1 MSFIEVI
8 NHVISDISPS
18 KLERDKSSL
27 VASSVSMRLNE
38 SIRQLGVKAVVSV
51 CGSYAKG
58 TFLRG
63 SHDIDFFIRFNSESD
78 TVLLRDVVL
87 SVFPNADAVKGSRD
101 YFKVFFDGFTL
112 EFIPV
117 LLIDKPMLALNSMDA
132 SFFHVGYVNSRIND
146 SLRSEVLLLKQFL
159 KAAGVYGAE
168 SYIRGFSGYIV
179 ELLIIH
185 FKGFINFLKFLDS
198 NPIDLFIDDEK
209 FYDSPSKAFSAL
221 RIDSNLTPVVIV
233 DPMMPTRNAAA
244 GLSRD
249 SFSKFILQARLFL
262 KKPSKSFFVVKE
274 RSVDSLVNLSRER
287 GHSLYT
293 HKFVVSG
300 NIDVFFSK
308 LGKALGKVADV
319 LNRDGFTVFDF
330 GFIPDGTVFF
340 ELECDILPLTKRVL
354 GPPVSI
360 DSSNLSLFLDKK
372 AVYGPYVFEGRV
384 CFDVAREYTRA
395 KPLLLKLLREIKL

>member
-8 NHVISDISPS
+8 NHVIGDISPS

-27 VASSVSMRLNE
+27 VASNVSMRLAD
-38 SIRQLGVKAVVSV
+38 SIKKLGVKAVVSV

-63 SHDIDFFIRFNSESD
+63 SHDIDFFIRFNNEPD
-78 TVLLRDVVL
+78 TVLLKDVVL
-87 SVFPNADAVKGSRD
+87 SVFPEASVVKGSRE

-117 LLIDKPMLALNSMDA
+117 LLIDKPMLAVNSMDA
-132 SFFHVGYVNSRIND
+132 SFFHVDYVNSRIND
-146 SLRSEVLLLKQFL
+146 SLRSEVLLCKQFCRSC
-159 KAAGVYGAE
+159 GVYGAE
-168 SYIRGFSGYIV
+168 SYIKGFSGYIV

-198 NPIDLFIDDEK
+198 KPFDFFIDDEH
-209 FYDSPSKAFSAL
+209 FYDSSAKAFNAL
-221 RIDSNLTPVVIV
+221 KIDSSLTPVVIV

-249 SFSKFILQARLFL
+249 SFDKFILQARLFL
-262 KKPSKSFFVVKE
+262 RNPSKSFFALKPV
-274 RSVDSLVNLSRER
+274 SVESITSLSRER

-293 HKFVVSG
+293 HKFSVSG
-300 NIDVFFSK
+300 NLDVFFSK
-308 LGKALGKVADV
+308 LLKSLGKVADV
-319 LNRDGFTVFDF
+319 LNREGFTVFDY

-340 ELECDILPLTKRVL
+340 ELECDVLPLTRRVL

-360 DSSNLSLFLDKK
+360 DSVNLNLFLGKQ

-384 CFDVAREYTRA
+384 CFDVLRENTRA